1 MPTLLALHMSFPVS
15 SFPVCCSR
23 APTIVAD
30 PKLSSPTMTRPRFKP
45 RYTGLLGLA
54 AACVAAACSGS
65 PSETQKPVEFPNAVY
80 ACETHTGRVCSTWT
94 KTAGGYYA
102 RFDQG
107 TEADLTVV
115 RFDADSIV
123 LRRVDRP
130 GPAPYTTATYRAAPT
145 GRTVTNGVVTWT
157 QSGLTFTGPWTAEW

>member
-1 MPTLLALHMSFPVS
+1 MMRPGFKRRHTGFLALAAVS
-15 SFPVCCSR
+15 
-23 APTIVAD
+23 
-30 PKLSSPTMTRPRFKP
+30 
-45 RYTGLLGLA
+45 LA
-54 AACVAAACSGS
+54 VACSGS
-65 PSETQKPVEFPNAVY
+65 LSGSRNQIELPNAVY
-80 ACETHTGRVCSTWT
+80 ACETHTGKVCSTWT

-115 RFDADSIV
+115 RFDVDSIV

-145 GRTVTNGVVTWT
+145 GRTVTNGTVTWT
-157 QSGLTFTGPWTAEW
+157 QSGSTFSGPWTAEW

>member
-1 MPTLLALHMSFPVS
+1 MM
-15 SFPVCCSR
+15 
-23 APTIVAD
+23 
-30 PKLSSPTMTRPRFKP
+30 RPGFKP
-45 RYTGLLGLA
+45 RYARLLALA
-54 AACVAAACSGS
+54 AVYIAAACSGS
-65 PSETQKPVEFPNAVY
+65 PSESEKQIELPNAVY
-80 ACETHTGRVCSTWT
+80 ACETHTGKVCGTWT

-123 LRRVDRP
+123 LLRTDRP

-145 GRTVTNGVVTWT
+145 GRTVTNGKVTWT
-157 QSGLTFTGPWTAEW
+157 QSGLTFSGPWTAEW

>member
-1 MPTLLALHMSFPVS
+1 
-15 SFPVCCSR
+15 
-23 APTIVAD
+23 
-30 PKLSSPTMTRPRFKP
+30 MTRPGFTP
-45 RYTGLLGLA
+45 RCARVLALA
-54 AACVAAACSGS
+54 AVSIAAACSGS
-65 PSETQKPVEFPNAVY
+65 PSDGQTPVPLPNSVY

-123 LRRVDRP
+123 LLRTDRP

-145 GRTVTNGVVTWT
+145 GRTVTNGTVTWR
-157 QSGLTFTGPWTAEW
+157 QSGFTFSGPWTAEW

>member
-1 MPTLLALHMSFPVS
+1 
-15 SFPVCCSR
+15 
-23 APTIVAD
+23 
-30 PKLSSPTMTRPRFKP
+30 
-45 RYTGLLGLA
+45 
-54 AACVAAACSGS
+54 
-65 PSETQKPVEFPNAVY
+65 
-80 ACETHTGRVCSTWT
+80 VCSTWT

-123 LRRVDRP
+123 LRRTDRP
-130 GPAPYTTATYRAAPT
+130 GPAPYTTATYRAAPV

-157 QSGLTFTGPWTAEW
+157 QSGSTFSGPWTAEW